1 MIKKLLYICGGLVLF
16 VAMVIT
22 ILLMNFSTIG
32 SYAVKKLTGGEVEIS
47 KVDYSYDSGRIILK
61 LSDLTIK
68 GNLAGTVKRL
78 DVFANLKSRP
88 FLKSSTISDFDLTF
102 SDLKGK
108 TRFLP
113 LPAELLEIKRGTI
126 IYNKQ
131 KIFIEE
137 LTVENLKS
145 GKPFLFTLKARN
157 DSFFKSISISGE
169 GLYKGKSSELKGN
182 MHIAGLDLARLSSKL
197 KGIAVVQGPF
207 SFAKQSFSFEGPF
220 EMSGFE
226 LRDRVLEK
234 PLIISRYAGKAF
246 VTYANDMADI
256 KVENINFLNTS
267 FFLNLSVDKDN
278 LTSLDLSSG
287 FIDLKEVKNFISLE
301 NLAKGSR
308 KIWDAIQEGKVKITR
323 LHHEKKKPINA
334 DLELKDIGFIY
345 KDMNFSKVE
354 GLLAIDSYKVSIS
367 KGRGTFKS
375 SHFTDAAGFVSLAR
389 DKQVKVKGNYSV
401 NLRDIPY
408 MLDVGAVKFKHGTT
422 QGAMELDGNK
432 ETGYR
437 ISGAG
442 KIDDADVSWQKISAS
457 ARGSYRFT
465 DDEITFDPLIIRK
478 AGTDMVIR
486 GKWGKKS
493 LGIFMKGSLDVDQIK
508 RYVTLPFPANGVVL
522 LDMAIQNDDKAFT
535 VNGDVVMDD
544 ISFTIPQYLKKDKGI
559 RSAAHISASVKDKQ
573 VDIGHFSYNLDI
585 IRVNGKGT
593 ISPDKTMNLDI
604 GMNVQALERVA
615 PLFFFD
621 TDTPKGD
628 LDLNIAFRD
637 MKWPL
642 RKIPSMRGSINVNNG
657 FIKLPWFPKPLKE
670 INLNAEFKGD
680 SSEILI
686 KRIVCGQTTVGNSKL
701 RIEGLE
707 NPRFSLS
714 VAMDAFDHSDF
725 KDDSEFTLRSIKQE
739 SLIARV
745 SGDFSLQAGTINLPN
760 MSGTE
765 LNVNGILRDRKLSVN
780 QLTANILGGYAD
792 VQGAVDFSDPIPK
805 LSVQGKVKS
814 MTGGHLLK
822 ALGAK
827 ASMVEGEGA
836 VAGNLI
842 FEGEKASEM
851 LGSLQGNVS
860 MYSRNGTIRKWN
872 LLAKVLSLLNLYD
885 LFRGKVQF
893 TETGLQYS
901 KMGASFNI
909 KEGNFTT
916 NNFLIDSPSMLIT
929 GKGSVDGKNK
939 YVNGTITVSPLVTI
953 DKTINKIPVLRSIF
967 RSKDR
972 GFVYASYNVKG
983 NIEDP
988 DISLNYVETIGGR
1001 TIDTMKNLLIL
1012 PVELFEK
1019 NNEKSGAG
1027 GKSGNKN

>member
-61 LSDLTIK
+61 LSDLVIK
-68 GNLAGTVKRL
+68 GNLQGKVKRL

-88 FLKSSTISDFDLTF
+88 FLKSSTISDFDLSF

-113 LPAELLEIKRGTI
+113 LPAELLEIKRGAIT
-126 IYNKQ
+126 YNKQ

-197 KGIAVVQGPF
+197 KGVAVVQGPF
-207 SFAKQSFSFEGPF
+207 TFAKQSFSFEGPF

-234 PLIISRYAGKAF
+234 PLVISRYAGKTS

-256 KVENINFLNTS
+256 KLENINFLNTT
-267 FFLNLSVDKDN
+267 FFLTLKVDKDD
-278 LTSLDLSSG
+278 LISLDLSSG

-301 NLAKGSR
+301 HLAKGSG
-308 KIWDAIQEGKVKITR
+308 KLWEAIQEGRVKITR
-323 LHHEKKKPINA
+323 YHHERKKPIHA
-334 DLELKDIGFIY
+334 DLELKDVGFIY

-367 KGRGTFKS
+367 KGQGAFKS
-375 SHFTDAAGFVSLAR
+375 SQFSDATGFVSLAR
-389 DKQVKVKGNYSV
+389 DKQVKVKGNYAV

-422 QGAMELDGNK
+422 QGTMELEGNVAD
-432 ETGYR
+432 GYR

-465 DDEITFDPLIIRK
+465 DDEITFDPLIVK
-478 AGTDMVIR
+478 KGGTDMVIR

-493 LGIFMKGSLDVDQIK
+493 LGIFMKGNVDIDHI
-508 RYVTLPFPANGVVL
+508 RPFVNLPVQTKGVAGVDL
-522 LDMAIQNDDKAFT
+522 ALQNDSRAFT
-535 VNGDVVMDD
+535 VDGDVVMDD

-573 VDIGHFSYNLDI
+573 IDIGHFSYNLDI

-621 TDTPKGD
+621 TDTPQGD

-642 RKIPSMRGSINVNNG
+642 RKIPSMRGFIKVNNG

-680 SSEILI
+680 SSEIHHKEACMRTRPRWETASFAWKASRL
-686 KRIVCGQTTVGNSKL
+686 
-701 RIEGLE
+701 
-707 NPRFSLS
+707 PRFSLS
-714 VAMDAFDHSDF
+714 LAMD
-725 KDDSEFTLRSIKQE
+725 TLDLTISKVIQSSPSIQSLWTIFWQRYRATVSLKRKQ
-739 SLIARV
+739 L
-745 SGDFSLQAGTINLPN
+745 NLPP
-760 MSGTE
+760 MLGTQLSSTE
-765 LNVNGILRDRKLSVN
+765 TFCDRKLSVN
-780 QLTANILGGYAD
+780 RWTMKTLGGNAD
-792 VQGAVDFSDPIPK
+792 VQGAVDFSDPYQ
-805 LSVQGKVKS
+805 SS
-814 MTGGHLLK
+814 
-822 ALGAK
+822 
-827 ASMVEGEGA
+827 ASR
-836 VAGNLI
+836 
-842 FEGEKASEM
+842 EK
-851 LGSLQGNVS
+851 
-860 MYSRNGTIRKWN
+860 
-872 LLAKVLSLLNLYD
+872 
-885 LFRGKVQF
+885 
-893 TETGLQYS
+893 
-901 KMGASFNI
+901 
-909 KEGNFTT
+909 
-916 NNFLIDSPSMLIT
+916 
-929 GKGSVDGKNK
+929 
-939 YVNGTITVSPLVTI
+939 
-953 DKTINKIPVLRSIF
+953 
-967 RSKDR
+967 
-972 GFVYASYNVKG
+972 
-983 NIEDP
+983 
-988 DISLNYVETIGGR
+988 
-1001 TIDTMKNLLIL
+1001 
-1012 PVELFEK
+1012 
-1019 NNEKSGAG
+1019 
-1027 GKSGNKN
+1027 

>member
-61 LSDLTIK
+61 LSDLVIK
-68 GNLAGTVKRL
+68 GNLQGKVKRL

-145 GKPFLFTLKARN
+145 GKPFQFNLKARN
-157 DSFFKSISISGE
+157 DSFFKGISISGE

-182 MHIAGLDLARLSSKL
+182 LHIAGLDLARLSKKL

-207 SFAKQSFSFEGPF
+207 SFTKQSLSFEGPF

-226 LRDRVLEK
+226 LQDRVLEK
-234 PLIISRYAGKAF
+234 PLIISRYAGKAI

-256 KVENINFLNTS
+256 KVENINFLNTT
-267 FFLNLSVDKDN
+267 FFLTLKVDKDD

-287 FIDLKEVKNFISLE
+287 YIDLKEVKNFISLE
-301 NLAKGSR
+301 NLAKGSK

-334 DLELKDIGFIY
+334 DLELKDVGFIY

-354 GLLAIDSYKVSIS
+354 GLLAIDSYKVAIS
-367 KGRGTFKS
+367 KGRGAFKS
-375 SHFTDAAGFVSLAR
+375 SHFTDAEGFVSLAR

-465 DDEITFDPLIIRK
+465 NEEITFDPLIVK
-478 AGTDMVIR
+478 KGGTDMVIR

-493 LGIFMKGSLDVDQIK
+493 LGIFMKGSLDMDQIK
-508 RYVTLPFPANGVVL
+508 RYVTLPFPANGVAL
-522 LDMAIQNDDKAFT
+522 LDMAIQKDDKAFT

-559 RSAAHISASVKDKQ
+559 RSTAHITASIKDKQ
-573 VDIGHFSYNLDI
+573 ITIDHLSYNLDI

-604 GMNVQALERVA
+604 GMNIQSLERVA

-637 MKWPL
+637 MQWPL
-642 RKIPSMRGSINVNNG
+642 RKIPSMRGFIKVNNG

-701 RIEGLE
+701 RIEGFE

-725 KDDSEFTLRSIKQE
+725 KDDSEFTLRSIKQD

-745 SGDFSLQAGTINLPN
+745 SGEFSLQAGSINLPN

-765 LNVNGILRDRKLSVN
+765 LIVNGILRNRKLSVN
-780 QLTANILGGYAD
+780 QLTTNTLGGYAD
-792 VQGAVDFSDPIPK
+792 VQGAVDFSDPVPK

-822 ALGAK
+822 ALGSK

-836 VAGNLI
+836 VAGTLI

-929 GKGSVDGKNK
+929 GKGSVNGKNK
-939 YVNGTITVSPLVTI
+939 DVNGTITVSPLVAI

-972 GFVYASYNVKG
+972 GFVYASYNIKG

-1012 PVELFEK
+1012 PVELFERK
-1019 NNEKSGAG
+1019 
-1027 GKSGNKN
+1027 

>member
-1 MIKKLLYICGGLVLF
+1 
-16 VAMVIT
+16 
-22 ILLMNFSTIG
+22 
-32 SYAVKKLTGGEVEIS
+32 
-47 KVDYSYDSGRIILK
+47 
-61 LSDLTIK
+61 
-68 GNLAGTVKRL
+68 
-78 DVFANLKSRP
+78 
-88 FLKSSTISDFDLTF
+88 
-102 SDLKGK
+102 
-108 TRFLP
+108 
-113 LPAELLEIKRGTI
+113 
-126 IYNKQ
+126 
-131 KIFIEE
+131 
-137 LTVENLKS
+137 
-145 GKPFLFTLKARN
+145 
-157 DSFFKSISISGE
+157 
-169 GLYKGKSSELKGN
+169 
-182 MHIAGLDLARLSSKL
+182 
-197 KGIAVVQGPF
+197 
-207 SFAKQSFSFEGPF
+207 
-220 EMSGFE
+220 
-226 LRDRVLEK
+226 
-234 PLIISRYAGKAF
+234 
-246 VTYANDMADI
+246 
-256 KVENINFLNTS
+256 
-267 FFLNLSVDKDN
+267 
-278 LTSLDLSSG
+278 
-287 FIDLKEVKNFISLE
+287 
-301 NLAKGSR
+301 
-308 KIWDAIQEGKVKITR
+308 
-323 LHHEKKKPINA
+323 
-334 DLELKDIGFIY
+334 
-345 KDMNFSKVE
+345 MNFSKVE
-354 GLLAIDSYKVSIS
+354 GLLAIDSYKVAIS
-367 KGRGTFKS
+367 KGRGAFKS
-375 SHFTDAAGFVSLAR
+375 SHFTDAEGFVSLAR

-465 DDEITFDPLIIRK
+465 NEEITFDPLIVK
-478 AGTDMVIR
+478 KGGTDMVIR

-493 LGIFMKGSLDVDQIK
+493 LGIFMKGSLDMDQIK
-508 RYVTLPFPANGVVL
+508 RYVTLPFPANGVAL
-522 LDMAIQNDDKAFT
+522 LDMAIQKDDKAFT

-559 RSAAHISASVKDKQ
+559 RSTAHITASIKDKQ
-573 VDIGHFSYNLDI
+573 ITIDHLSYNLDI

-604 GMNVQALERVA
+604 GMNIQSLERVA

-637 MKWPL
+637 MQWPL
-642 RKIPSMRGSINVNNG
+642 RKIPSMRGFIKVNNG

-701 RIEGLE
+701 RIEGFE

-725 KDDSEFTLRSIKQE
+725 KDDSEFTLRSIKQD

-745 SGDFSLQAGTINLPN
+745 SGEFSLQAGSINLPN

-765 LNVNGILRDRKLSVN
+765 LIVNGILRNRKLSVN
-780 QLTANILGGYAD
+780 QLTTNTLGGYAD
-792 VQGAVDFSDPIPK
+792 VQGAVDFSDPVPK

-822 ALGAK
+822 ALGSK

-836 VAGNLI
+836 VAGTLI

-929 GKGSVDGKNK
+929 GKGSVNGKNK
-939 YVNGTITVSPLVTI
+939 DVNGTITVSPLVAI

-972 GFVYASYNVKG
+972 GFVYASYNIKG

-1012 PVELFEK
+1012 PVELFERK
-1019 NNEKSGAG
+1019 
-1027 GKSGNKN
+1027 

>member
-16 VAMVIT
+16 MAMVII
-22 ILLMNFSTIG
+22 ILIMNLSTVG
-32 SYAVKKLTGGEVEIS
+32 SYVVKKVTGGEVDVS
-47 KVDYSYDSGRIILK
+47 KVDYSYDNGRIILK
-61 LSDLTIK
+61 LSDLVIK
-68 GNLAGTVKRL
+68 GNLQGKVKRL

-113 LPAELLEIKRGTI
+113 LPAELLEIKRGAIT
-126 IYNKQ
+126 YNKQ

-226 LRDRVLEK
+226 LKDRVLEK

-422 QGAMELDGNK
+422 QGTMELDGNK

-465 DDEITFDPLIIRK
+465 DEEITFDPLIIRK

-493 LGIFMKGSLDVDQIK
+493 LGIFMKGNVDIDHI
-508 RYVTLPFPANGVVL
+508 RPFVNLPVQTKGVAGVDL
-522 LDMAIQNDDKAFT
+522 ALQNDSRAFT
-535 VNGDVVMDD
+535 VDGDVVMDD

-559 RSAAHISASVKDKQ
+559 QSAAHITASVKDKQ
-573 VDIGHFSYNLDI
+573 ITIDHLSYNLDI
-585 IRVNGKGT
+585 IRLNGKGI

-615 PLFFFD
+615 PLFFFEKEALRGEVKLKVAVSDLKLPLKKLPSMHGFIMIRNGFVHLPGYRMPLENINLTSELSGDIFSLEARELTMGD
-621 TDTPKGD
+621 TLLSTGLISVKGLESPHLSLILNFDSLSNVDFQSDKPTRIQPIRADSMLGQLSGD
-628 LDLNIAFRD
+628 LSVLAKEAKLKNI
-637 MKWPL
+637 
-642 RKIPSMRGSINVNNG
+642 
-657 FIKLPWFPKPLKE
+657 
-670 INLNAEFKGD
+670 
-680 SSEILI
+680 
-686 KRIVCGQTTVGNSKL
+686 
-701 RIEGLE
+701 
-707 NPRFSLS
+707 
-714 VAMDAFDHSDF
+714 
-725 KDDSEFTLRSIKQE
+725 
-739 SLIARV
+739 
-745 SGDFSLQAGTINLPN
+745 
-760 MSGTE
+760 SGTN
-765 LNVNGILRDRKLSVN
+765 LTAKGIFKDRKLTIHDVKMG
-780 QLTANILGGYAD
+780 TLGGQAQAKGELD
-792 VQGAVDFSDPIPK
+792 LSREVPAVNMEGKITGVTGTGFMK
-805 LSVQGKVKS
+805 SV
-814 MTGGHLLK
+814 
-822 ALGAK
+822 GAK
-827 ASMVEGEGA
+827 TSLVEGQGIIL
-836 VAGNLI
+836 VNLAA
-842 FEGEKASEM
+842 EGERREELIAS
-851 LGSLQGNVS
+851 LNGDARV
-860 MYSRNGTIRKWN
+860 YSKNGVIKRWN
-872 LLAKVLSLLNLYD
+872 MFAKIFRLLNVYD
-885 LFRGKVQF
+885 LFKGKVPT
-893 TETGLQYS
+893 TEGGLEYR
-901 KMGASFNI
+901 KMGATFKVKKGVFS
-909 KEGNFTT
+909 TQD
-916 NNFLIDSPSMLIT
+916 FLIDTPSMLIT
-929 GKGSVDGKNK
+929 AVGNIDVTKEEVQA
-939 YVNGTITVSPLVTI
+939 TINVSPLVTI
-953 DKTINKIPVLRSIF
+953 DRTIGKIPILRNIL
-967 RSKDR
+967 REKEK
-972 GFVYASYNVKG
+972 GFLYASMNVSG
-983 NIEDP
+983 PIDDP
-988 DISLNYVETIGGR
+988 NVSLNAVDTIGGR
-1001 TIDTMKNLLIL
+1001 TLDILKNILVLPRELI
-1012 PVELFEK
+1012 EK
-1019 NNEKSGAG
+1019 Q
-1027 GKSGNKN
+1027 

>member
-1 MIKKLLYICGGLVLF
+1 
-16 VAMVIT
+16 
-22 ILLMNFSTIG
+22 
-32 SYAVKKLTGGEVEIS
+32 
-47 KVDYSYDSGRIILK
+47 
-61 LSDLTIK
+61 
-68 GNLAGTVKRL
+68 
-78 DVFANLKSRP
+78 P

-113 LPAELLEIKRGTI
+113 LPAELLEIKRGAIT
-126 IYNKQ
+126 YNKQ
-131 KIFIEE
+131 TIFVEE
-137 LTVENLKS
+137 LMIENLKS
-145 GKPFLFTLKARN
+145 GKPFLFSLKAQN
-157 DSFFKSISISGE
+157 DTFFKNISISGE
-169 GLYKGKSSELKGN
+169 GLYKGKSSEVKGN

-197 KGIAVVQGPF
+197 KGVAVVQGPF
-207 SFAKQSFSFEGPF
+207 TFAKQSFSFEGPF

-234 PLIISRYAGKAF
+234 PLSISRYTGKAS
-246 VTYANDMADI
+246 VTYADDLADI
-256 KVENINFLNTS
+256 KVENISFLNTT
-267 FFLNLSVDKDN
+267 FFLTLKVDKDD

-287 FIDLKEVKNFISLE
+287 YIDLKEVKNYISLE
-301 NLAKGSR
+301 HLAKGSG
-308 KIWDAIQEGKVKITR
+308 KLWEAIQEGRVKITK

-334 DLELKDIGFIY
+334 DLELKDMGFIY

-354 GLLAIDSYKVSIS
+354 GLLNIDSYKVSIS

-375 SHFTDAAGFVSLAR
+375 SHFTDAAGVVSLAK
-389 DKQVKVKGNYSV
+389 DKQAKVKGNYAV
-401 NLRDIPY
+401 NLRDIPS

-422 QGAMELDGNK
+422 HGTMELDGNK

-465 DDEITFDPLIIRK
+465 DDEITFDPLIIK
-478 AGTDMVIR
+478 KGGTDMVIR

-508 RYVTLPFPANGVVL
+508 RYVTLPFPANGVAL
-522 LDMAIQNDDKAFT
+522 LDMAIQNDDKVLT

-544 ISFTIPQYLKKDKGI
+544 ISFTIPKFMKKDKGI

-585 IRVNGKGT
+585 IRVNGKGV

-604 GMNVQALERVA
+604 GLNVQALERVA

-628 LDLNIAFRD
+628 LDLNIAFRG

-642 RKIPSMRGSINVNNG
+642 RKIPSMRGYVKVNNG
-657 FIKLPWFPKPLKE
+657 FIKLPWLPKPLKE

-701 RIEGLE
+701 RIEGLQ

-714 VAMDAFDHSDF
+714 AVMDAFDHSDF
-725 KDDSEFTLRSIKQE
+725 KDDSEFTLRSIKQD
-739 SLIARV
+739 SLVARV

-765 LNVNGILRDRKLSVN
+765 LNVNGILRNRKLSVS

-792 VQGAVDFSDPIPK
+792 VQGAVDFSDLVPK
-805 LSVQGKVKS
+805 LSIQGKVKS

-827 ASMVEGEGA
+827 ASMIEGEGA

-842 FEGEKASEM
+842 FEGENASEM
-851 LGSLQGNVS
+851 QGSLHGNVS

-872 LLAKVLSLLNLYD
+872 LLAKVFSLLNLYD

-901 KMGASFNI
+901 KMGAYFNI

-929 GKGSVDGKNK
+929 GKGSVNGKDK
-939 YVNGTITVSPLVTI
+939 DVNGTITVSPLVTI
-953 DKTINKIPVLRSIF
+953 DKTINKIPVLRRIF
-967 RSKDR
+967 RSKDK
-972 GFVYASYNVKG
+972 GFVYASYNLKG

-1001 TIDTMKNLLIL
+1001 TVDTLKNILTL

-1019 NNEKSGAG
+1019 K
-1027 GKSGNKN
+1027 